1 MYGNFLLIYLN
12 WREICPL
19 RMPKDLLC
27 FLPNRGFVLK
37 DTVCWPLPQ
46 DSKSRIGLSWGLYLD
61 DKWYIVDLCHWPAI
75 WFLGVCCVYS
85 NGIPDPGKQMSRPL
99 SRQSSSGL
107 QFSRGW
113 LVTAVW
119 GNSYLCIPCSTGGTS
134 VVVCDN
140 LILEVMILAI
150 NSCKIIC
157 YLFFFT
163 LQFGLNRA
171 EICPSLDRFEF
182 WLFGSDFVGRLGA

>member
-46 DSKSRIGLSWGLYLD
+46 DSKSRVGLYLD

-75 WFLGVCCVYS
+75 FLFLLAGLICSGGMRQQLSLHTVLYR
-85 NGIPDPGKQMSRPL
+85 GIL
-99 SRQSSSGL
+99 
-107 QFSRGW
+107 
-113 LVTAVW
+113 
-119 GNSYLCIPCSTGGTS
+119 

-140 LILEVMILAI
+140 LFLEVMILAI
-150 NSCKIIC
+150 KSCKIIC
-157 YLFFFT
+157 CLFFFT

-171 EICPSLDRFEF
+171 EICPSLASFEF
-182 WLFGSDFVGRLGA
+182 WLFGSDLERFHVQRIFSIR